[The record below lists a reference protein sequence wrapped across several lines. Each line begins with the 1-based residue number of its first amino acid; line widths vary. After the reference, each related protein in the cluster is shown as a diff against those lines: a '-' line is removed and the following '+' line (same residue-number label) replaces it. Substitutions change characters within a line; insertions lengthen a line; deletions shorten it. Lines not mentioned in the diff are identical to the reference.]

1 MTMTWSSATV
11 VGTIEINIDEKFRQ
25 IAGHFDHH
33 ADGVMQRRVNHPMGQ
48 ISGFTQEA
56 PLDAATGTVPGPHCP
71 GGRHGR
77 QFVVKQK
84 TLTKSPSCHPLRA

>member
-1 MTMTWSSATV
+1 MTMPWSSATV

-33 ADGVMQRRVNHPMGQ
+33 ADGAMQHRVHHPMEH
-48 ISGFTQEA
+48 ISGFTQES
-56 PLDAATGTVPGPHCP
+56 PLDAATGAVPGPHCP

-77 QFVVKQK
+77 HFFVKQK